1 MYLEMQTIIVTSPR
15 SSIKIESPHVEIDL
29 DLWPLRKIDMIEN
42 TQPIVA
48 SATVAT
54 PTVQTVEYISCDGP
68 YTRKRDGAQIFFL
81 RQERAVSF
89 DVETGEMLDNSQSFM
104 VPYTVENKA
113 AADAILASHGKI
125 VRQLS

>member
-1 MYLEMQTIIVTSPR
+1 MQTIIATSPP
-15 SSIKIESPHVEIDL
+15 SGKKMEVPHVEIDL
-29 DLWPLRKIDMIEN
+29 DLRPYLKIDMIEN
-42 TQPIVA
+42 AQPIVA